1 MLCGHYLRKKWL
13 RGLGFPTTPV
23 VTARIWKAWSRM
35 HHLVMCLEH
44 SMDNE
49 GANTELRSW
58 CAHLSSP
65 AAASGRTSSQGV
77 SQVGATEPAD
87 LQQCF
92 PKTLVFPRLCFLKAF
107 SHTVSPDLVRSCP
120 GWVAAFSDEIHF
132 QCNRPVFWSRCPC

>member
-1 MLCGHYLRKKWL
+1 
-13 RGLGFPTTPV
+13 
-23 VTARIWKAWSRM
+23 
-35 HHLVMCLEH
+35 
-44 SMDNE
+44 MDNE

-132 QCNRPVFWSRCPC
+132 QCNYPVFWSRCACEHALLLGLHVSLEDGGILAPPIQQLGVPVPQRQ

>member
-1 MLCGHYLRKKWL
+1 
-13 RGLGFPTTPV
+13 
-23 VTARIWKAWSRM
+23 
-35 HHLVMCLEH
+35 
-44 SMDNE
+44 MDNE

-92 PKTLVFPRLCFLKAF
+92 PKTLVFPRLCLGIF
-107 SHTVSPDLVRSCP
+107 SYSFPRLGEVLSWMGGSILR
-120 GWVAAFSDEIHF
+120 
-132 QCNRPVFWSRCPC
+132 